1 MVPLLHHHE
10 GDARLVV
17 LLQLDA
23 GLADG
28 QQLMLQHLDPQ
39 QVGEKEQT
47 RSVPVSHVETSY
59 FFVGGRGRVLISV
72 ATPGWS

>member
-28 QQLMLQHLDPQ
+28 QQLVLEHLYQPQ
-39 QVGEKEQT
+39 ERQTGEEQVSTSQRLNKVNISARRT
-47 RSVPVSHVETSY
+47 HVMKSAN
-59 FFVGGRGRVLISV
+59 GG
-72 ATPGWS
+72 